1 MILLLVEIL
10 MILCVSWVWFNWKW
24 GLIFILWMI
33 FLVIMKDWEILG
45 WVEFGEVICMCIGF
59 VLVVVMNS
67 FGLMFCVGL
76 WKLFRN
82 VIRKFVFLLFNVF

>member
-1 MILLLVEIL
+1 

-76 WKLFRN
+76 W
-82 VIRKFVFLLFNVF
+82 